1 MAKHFGVSRTAV
13 WNNITKLKN
22 EGYNIKSV
30 SNRGYFL
37 EETNDILNI
46 SEIDYNN
53 AFNKSVITYEG
64 VDSTTKKNT
73 RLTTYGGKLVE
84 NIVQGVARDVLGEAM
99 MNLRNKGFNIVM
111 HVHDEIVL
119 EVENGVSS
127 VEKVV
132 EIMCK
137 ENRYLKG
144 LKLRA
149 DGFESNYFNK

>member
-1 MAKHFGVSRTAV
+1 MRKLFITISKTILFFVGWAVLVGCLLYTSRCVS
-13 WNNITKLKN
+13 
-22 EGYNIKSV
+22 
-30 SNRGYFL
+30 
-37 EETNDILNI
+37 ET
-46 SEIDYNN
+46 
-53 AFNKSVITYEG
+53 V
-64 VDSTTKKNT
+64 
-73 RLTTYGGKLVE
+73 
-84 NIVQGVARDVLGEAM
+84 
-99 MNLRNKGFNIVM
+99 

-149 DGFESNYFNK
+149 DGFESNYYKK